1 VKKFFTLLSILLICS
16 CSFAQLNITME
27 LKDAPVRTSLEM
39 IFKQA
44 GIKSY
49 VIENSVY
56 GAISM
61 NLSEQPFENALKLVM
76 RANTIPLTY
85 TKENDVYIV
94 KARRIVIE
102 ANPEPTNYSDL
113 IMERTRNSITWEK
126 IHLNYI
132 DPFDLQAVLGN
143 ILFIN
148 QFTRYTGGMNGMGT
162 GGFGG
167 AGGFGNGAM
176 GGNGGLGLGAG
187 NGMGGGAM
195 GGFGGG
201 AFGGM
206 NGGAGGFGGGRN
218 F

>member
-1 VKKFFTLLSILLICS
+1 MKKFFTLLSILLICS
-16 CSFAQLNITME
+16 CSFAQSNITME

-56 GAISM
+56 GVISM
-61 NLSEQPFENALKLVM
+61 NLSDQPFENSLKLVM
-76 RANTIPLTY
+76 RANTVPLTY

-113 IMERTRNSITWEK
+113 IMERSRNSITWEK

-148 QFTRYTGGMNGMGT
+148 QFGRFTGNGSGM
-162 GGFGG
+162 
-167 AGGFGNGAM
+167 GGFGNGAGNSSF
-176 GGNGGLGLGAG
+176 GGNGGLGMGSG

-195 GGFGGG
+195 GGFGGMMG
-201 AFGGM
+201 SQGGFGG
-206 NGGAGGFGGGRN
+206 NGGFGGGRN

>member
-1 VKKFFTLLSILLICS
+1 
-16 CSFAQLNITME
+16 ME

-56 GAISM
+56 GVISM
-61 NLSEQPFENALKLVM
+61 NLSDQPFENSLKLVM
-76 RANTIPLTY
+76 RANTVPLTY

-113 IMERTRNSITWEK
+113 IMERSRNSITWEK

-148 QFTRYTGGMNGMGT
+148 QFGRFSGNGSGM
-162 GGFGG
+162 
-167 AGGFGNGAM
+167 GGFGNGAGNSSF
-176 GGNGGLGLGAG
+176 GGNGGLGMGNS

-195 GGFGGG
+195 GGFGGMMG
-201 AFGGM
+201 SQGGFSG
-206 NGGAGGFGGGRN
+206 NGGFGGGRN

>member
-1 VKKFFTLLSILLICS
+1 MKKFFTLLLVLLICS
-16 CSFAQLNITME
+16 CSFAQSNITME

-49 VIENSVY
+49 VIENSVS
-56 GAISM
+56 GVISM

-102 ANPEPTNYSDL
+102 ANPDPTNYSDL
-113 IMERTRNSITWEK
+113 IMERSRNSITWEK

-148 QFTRYTGGMNGMGT
+148 QFGRFSGNGSGM
-162 GGFGG
+162 
-167 AGGFGNGAM
+167 GGFGNGAGNSSF
-176 GGNGGLGLGAG
+176 GGNGGFGMGNG

-195 GGFGGG
+195 GGFGGMMG
-201 AFGGM
+201 SQGGFSG
-206 NGGAGGFGGGRN
+206 NGGFGGGRN

>member
-1 VKKFFTLLSILLICS
+1 MKKFFTLLSILLICS
-16 CSFAQLNITME
+16 CSFAQSNITME

-56 GAISM
+56 GVISM
-61 NLSEQPFENALKLVM
+61 NLSDQPFENSLKLVM
-76 RANTIPLTY
+76 RANTVPLTY

-94 KARRIVIE
+94 KTRVFTE
-102 ANPEPTNYSDL
+102 YKQPTPEITLEQPRG
-113 IMERTRNSITWEK
+113 IMFEK
-126 IHLNYI
+126 IYLNHI

-148 QFTRYTGGMNGMGT
+148 QFGRFSGNGSGM
-162 GGFGG
+162 
-167 AGGFGNGAM
+167 GGFGNGAGNSSF
-176 GGNGGLGLGAG
+176 GGNGGLGMGSG

-195 GGFGGG
+195 GGFGGMMG
-201 AFGGM
+201 SQGGFGG
-206 NGGAGGFGGGRN
+206 NGGFGGGRN

>member
-1 VKKFFTLLSILLICS
+1 MKKFFTLLLVLLICS
-16 CSFAQLNITME
+16 CSFAQSNITME

-56 GAISM
+56 GVISM

-76 RANTIPLTY
+76 RANTVPLTY

-94 KARRIVIE
+94 KSRKIVIGP
-102 ANPEPTNYSDL
+102 NPEPTNYSDL
-113 IMERTRNSITWEK
+113 IIETKTSIAWEK

-148 QFTRYTGGMNGMGT
+148 QFSRYTGGMNGMGT

-176 GGNGGLGLGAG
+176 GGNGGFGMGAG

-195 GGFGGG
+195 GGFGGMMG
-201 AFGGM
+201 SQGGFSG
-206 NGGAGGFGGGRN
+206 NGGFGGGRN

>member
-1 VKKFFTLLSILLICS
+1 MKKFFTLLSILLICS
-16 CSFAQLNITME
+16 CSFAQSNITME

-49 VIENSVY
+49 VIENSVS
-56 GAISM
+56 GVISM

-76 RANTIPLTY
+76 RANTVPLTY

-113 IMERTRNSITWEK
+113 IMERSRNSITWEK

-148 QFTRYTGGMNGMGT
+148 QFGRFSGNGSGM
-162 GGFGG
+162 
-167 AGGFGNGAM
+167 GGFGNGAGNSSF
-176 GGNGGLGLGAG
+176 GGNGGFGGQAG

-195 GGFGGG
+195 GGFGGMMG
-201 AFGGM
+201 SQGGFSG
-206 NGGAGGFGGGRN
+206 NGGFGGGRN

>member
-1 VKKFFTLLSILLICS
+1 MKKLFALLVLLVSCS
-16 CSFAQLNITME
+16 VSFAQSNITME
-27 LKDAPVRTSLEM
+27 LKDAPVKTSLEM

-56 GAISM
+56 GVISM
-61 NLSEQPFENALKLVM
+61 NLSDQPFENALKLIM
-76 RANTIPLTY
+76 RANTVPLTY
-85 TKENDVYIV
+85 NKENDVYIV

-113 IMERTRNSITWEK
+113 IMERTKTSIAWEK
-126 IHLNYI
+126 IHLNHI

-148 QFTRYTGGMNGMGT
+148 QFSRYTGGMNGSGL
-162 GGFGG
+162 GSFGG
-167 AGGFGNGAM
+167 GNGNGSF
-176 GGNGGLGLGAG
+176 GGNGGLGMGNG

-195 GGFGGG
+195 GGFGGMMG
-201 AFGGM
+201 SQGGFSG
-206 NGGAGGFGGGRN
+206 NGGFGGGRN

>member
-1 VKKFFTLLSILLICS
+1 MKKFFTLLSILLICS
-16 CSFAQLNITME
+16 CSFAQSNITME

-49 VIENSVY
+49 VIENSVS
-56 GAISM
+56 GVISM

-102 ANPEPTNYSDL
+102 ANPDPTNYSDL
-113 IMERTRNSITWEK
+113 IMERSRNSITWEK

-148 QFTRYTGGMNGMGT
+148 QFGRFTGNGSGM
-162 GGFGG
+162 
-167 AGGFGNGAM
+167 GGFGNGAGNSSF
-176 GGNGGLGLGAG
+176 GGNGGLGMGNG

-195 GGFGGG
+195 GGFGGMMG
-201 AFGGM
+201 SQGGFSG
-206 NGGAGGFGGGRN
+206 NGGFGGGRN

>member
-1 VKKFFTLLSILLICS
+1 
-16 CSFAQLNITME
+16 ME

-56 GAISM
+56 GVISM
-61 NLSEQPFENALKLVM
+61 NLSDQPFENALKLVM

-94 KARRIVIE
+94 KARVNSE
-102 ANPEPTNYSDL
+102 YKQSTPEIIAEQPRGV
-113 IMERTRNSITWEK
+113 MFEK
-126 IHLNYI
+126 IYLNHI

-148 QFTRYTGGMNGMGT
+148 QFGRFTRNGSGM
-162 GGFGG
+162 
-167 AGGFGNGAM
+167 GGFGNGAGNSSF
-176 GGNGGLGLGAG
+176 GGNGGFGMGGG

-206 NGGAGGFGGGRN
+206 NGGLGGFGGGRN

>member
-1 VKKFFTLLSILLICS
+1 MKKFFTLLSILLICS
-16 CSFAQLNITME
+16 CSFAQSNITME

-56 GAISM
+56 GVISM
-61 NLSEQPFENALKLVM
+61 NLSDQPFENSLKLVM
-76 RANTIPLTY
+76 RANTVPLTY
-85 TKENDVYIV
+85 TKESDVYIV
-94 KARRIVIE
+94 KARVFTE
-102 ANPEPTNYSDL
+102 YKQPTPEITLEQPRG
-113 IMERTRNSITWEK
+113 IMFEK
-126 IHLNYI
+126 IYLNHI

-148 QFTRYTGGMNGMGT
+148 QFGRFSGNGSGM
-162 GGFGG
+162 
-167 AGGFGNGAM
+167 GGFGNGAGNSSF
-176 GGNGGLGLGAG
+176 GGNGGLGMGSG

-195 GGFGGG
+195 GGFGGMMG
-201 AFGGM
+201 SQGGFGG
-206 NGGAGGFGGGRN
+206 NGGFGGGRN

>member
-1 VKKFFTLLSILLICS
+1 MKKFFTLLLVLLICS
-16 CSFAQLNITME
+16 CSFAQSNITME

-56 GAISM
+56 GVISM

-76 RANTIPLTY
+76 RANTVPLTY

-94 KARRIVIE
+94 KARVFTE
-102 ANPEPTNYSDL
+102 YKQPTPEITVEQPRG
-113 IMERTRNSITWEK
+113 IMFEK
-126 IHLNYI
+126 IYLNHI

-148 QFTRYTGGMNGMGT
+148 QFSRFTGGMNGSGMGN
-162 GGFGG
+162 FGG
-167 AGGFGNGAM
+167 GTNNSSF
-176 GGNGGLGLGAG
+176 GGNGSFGMGGS
-187 NGMGGGAM
+187 NNMGGGAM

-206 NGGAGGFGGGRN
+206 NGGRGGFGGGRN

>member
-1 VKKFFTLLSILLICS
+1 MKKFFMFLIVLSICS
-16 CSFAQLNITME
+16 CSFAQSNITME

-56 GAISM
+56 GVISM
-61 NLSEQPFENALKLVM
+61 NLSDQPFENSLKLVM
-76 RANTIPLTY
+76 RANTVPLTY

-94 KARRIVIE
+94 KQRVATPTPQNAI
-102 ANPEPTNYSDL
+102 PEL
-113 IMERTRNSITWEK
+113 NSVKSNSLSWE
-126 IHLNYI
+126 IIRLNHI
-132 DPFDLQAVLGN
+132 DPFDLQAVLGR

-148 QFTRYTGGMNGMGT
+148 QFGRYTGGMNGSNMGSFRGGNNNSFLGGN

-167 AGGFGNGAM
+167 
-176 GGNGGLGLGAG
+176 GAG

-195 GGFGGG
+195 GGFGGMMG
-201 AFGGM
+201 SQGGFGG
-206 NGGAGGFGGGRN
+206 NGGFGGGRN

>member
-1 VKKFFTLLSILLICS
+1 MKKFFTLLSILLICS
-16 CSFAQLNITME
+16 CSFAQSNITME
-27 LKDAPVRTSLEM
+27 LRDAPVRTSLEM

-56 GAISM
+56 GVISM
-61 NLSEQPFENALKLVM
+61 NLSDQPFENSLKLVM
-76 RANTIPLTY
+76 RANTVPLTY

-94 KARRIVIE
+94 KARVFTE
-102 ANPEPTNYSDL
+102 YKQPTPEITLEQPRG
-113 IMERTRNSITWEK
+113 IMFEK
-126 IHLNYI
+126 IYLNHI

-148 QFTRYTGGMNGMGT
+148 QFGRFSGNGSGM
-162 GGFGG
+162 
-167 AGGFGNGAM
+167 GGFGNGAGNSSF
-176 GGNGGLGLGAG
+176 GGNGGLGMGSG

-195 GGFGGG
+195 GGFGGMMSSQG
-201 AFGGM
+201 GFGG
-206 NGGAGGFGGGRN
+206 NGGFGGGRN

>member
-16 CSFAQLNITME
+16 CSFAQSNITME

-49 VIENSVY
+49 VIENSVS
-56 GAISM
+56 GVISM

-102 ANPEPTNYSDL
+102 ANPDPTNYSDL
-113 IMERTRNSITWEK
+113 IMERSRNSITWEK

-148 QFTRYTGGMNGMGT
+148 QFGRFTGNGSGM
-162 GGFGG
+162 
-167 AGGFGNGAM
+167 GGFGNGAGNSSF
-176 GGNGGLGLGAG
+176 GGNGGLGMGNG

-195 GGFGGG
+195 GGFGGMMG
-201 AFGGM
+201 SQGGFSG
-206 NGGAGGFGGGRN
+206 NGGFGGGRN

>member
-1 VKKFFTLLSILLICS
+1 
-16 CSFAQLNITME
+16 ME

-56 GAISM
+56 GVISM
-61 NLSEQPFENALKLVM
+61 NLSDQPFENALKLVM
-76 RANTIPLTY
+76 RANTVPLTY
-85 TKENDVYIV
+85 TRENDVYIV
-94 KARRIVIE
+94 KARVFTE
-102 ANPEPTNYSDL
+102 YKQPSPEITLEQPKG
-113 IMERTRNSITWEK
+113 IMFEK
-126 IHLNYI
+126 IYLNYI

-148 QFTRYTGGMNGMGT
+148 QFGRFTGNGSGMGNFGGGT
-162 GGFGG
+162 NNSSFGGNGGFGG
-167 AGGFGNGAM
+167 QNR
-176 GGNGGLGLGAG
+176 

-195 GGFGGG
+195 GGFGGMMG
-201 AFGGM
+201 SQGGFSG
-206 NGGAGGFGGGRN
+206 NGGFGGGRN

>member
-1 VKKFFTLLSILLICS
+1 MKKFFTLLLVLLICS
-16 CSFAQLNITME
+16 CSFAQSNITME

-56 GAISM
+56 GVISM

-94 KARRIVIE
+94 KSRKIVIGP
-102 ANPEPTNYSDL
+102 NPEPTNYSDL
-113 IMERTRNSITWEK
+113 VMERSRNSITWEK

-148 QFTRYTGGMNGMGT
+148 QFGRFTGNGSGM
-162 GGFGG
+162 
-167 AGGFGNGAM
+167 GGFGNGAGNSAF
-176 GGNGGLGLGAG
+176 GGNGSFGMGAG
-187 NGMGGGAM
+187 NGMGGGTM
-195 GGFGGG
+195 GGFGGMM
-201 AFGGM
+201 GGQ
-206 NGGAGGFGGGRN
+206 GGFSGNGGFGGGRN

>member
-1 VKKFFTLLSILLICS
+1 MKKLFALLVLLVSCS
-16 CSFAQLNITME
+16 VSFAQSNITME
-27 LKDAPVRTSLEM
+27 LKDAPVKTSLEM

-56 GAISM
+56 GVISM
-61 NLSEQPFENALKLVM
+61 NLSDQPFENALKLIM
-76 RANTIPLTY
+76 RANTVPLTY

-113 IMERTRNSITWEK
+113 IMERTKTSIAWEK
-126 IHLNYI
+126 IHLNHI

-148 QFTRYTGGMNGMGT
+148 QFSRYTGGMNGSNMGS
-162 GGFGG
+162 FGG
-167 AGGFGNGAM
+167 GNGNGSF
-176 GGNGGLGLGAG
+176 GGNGGLGMGNG

-195 GGFGGG
+195 GGFGGMMG
-201 AFGGM
+201 SQGGFSG
-206 NGGAGGFGGGRN
+206 NGGFGGGRN

>member
-1 VKKFFTLLSILLICS
+1 
-16 CSFAQLNITME
+16 ME

-56 GAISM
+56 GVISM

-94 KARRIVIE
+94 KSRKIVIGP
-102 ANPEPTNYSDL
+102 NPEPTNYSDL

-126 IHLNYI
+126 IQLNHI

-148 QFTRYTGGMNGMGT
+148 QFSRYTGGMNGNIGGGFGSSGGLGGGSM

-167 AGGFGNGAM
+167 VGMGN
-176 GGNGGLGLGAG
+176 G

>member
-1 VKKFFTLLSILLICS
+1 MKKFFTLLSILLICS
-16 CSFAQLNITME
+16 CSFAQSNITME

-49 VIENSVY
+49 VIENSVS
-56 GAISM
+56 GVISM

-102 ANPEPTNYSDL
+102 ANPDPTNYSDL
-113 IMERTRNSITWEK
+113 IMERSRNSITWEK

-148 QFTRYTGGMNGMGT
+148 QFGRFTGNGSGM
-162 GGFGG
+162 
-167 AGGFGNGAM
+167 GGFGNGAGNSSF
-176 GGNGGLGLGAG
+176 GGNGGLGMGNS

-195 GGFGGG
+195 GGFGGMMG
-201 AFGGM
+201 SQGGFSG
-206 NGGAGGFGGGRN
+206 NGGFGGGRN

>member
-1 VKKFFTLLSILLICS
+1 MKKFFTLLSILLICS
-16 CSFAQLNITME
+16 CSFAQSNITME

-56 GAISM
+56 GVISM
-61 NLSEQPFENALKLVM
+61 NLTDQPFENSLKLVM
-76 RANTIPLTY
+76 RANTVPLTY

-94 KARRIVIE
+94 KSRRIVIE

-113 IMERTRNSITWEK
+113 IMERSRNSITWEK

-148 QFTRYTGGMNGMGT
+148 QFGRFSGNGSGM
-162 GGFGG
+162 
-167 AGGFGNGAM
+167 GGFGNGAGNSSF
-176 GGNGGLGLGAG
+176 GGNGGFGMGNG

-195 GGFGGG
+195 GGFGGMMG
-201 AFGGM
+201 SQGGFSG
-206 NGGAGGFGGGRN
+206 NGGFGGGRN